1 VTLTD
6 PTSAFEP
13 RYDYFLWCEDHS
25 CIMDRY
31 TYTGE
36 GSCPWITARW
46 SKTSTEVWGRGPIL
60 QCLPSIKT
68 CNLVVQ
74 MVLENAEMAIAGLY
88 AYDDDGVFNPDNIRV
103 EPGTFIPRS
112 PGSKIEPLASPS
124 RFDVSSLVL
133 NDERMNIK
141 KGLFVD
147 ELEAEGKTPRSA
159 EEISQR
165 MADMA
170 RNMGS
175 VSGRLRNELMLP
187 LVRRIAHIYAKQG
200 LIELPRIDG
209 KIVQLVPLSPLLRI
223 QDQADISNFIQYTQV
238 VNGTMG
244 PGFTQIALKQGETLD
259 WLSRK
264 FGIPANLIEGTATIQ
279 QRIAQI
285 GQTAAQAGAVPEL
298 MKTAVS
304 QGVQTA
310 R

>member
-1 VTLTD
+1 
-6 PTSAFEP
+6 
-13 RYDYFLWCEDHS
+13 
-25 CIMDRY
+25 
-31 TYTGE
+31 
-36 GSCPWITARW
+36 
-46 SKTSTEVWGRGPIL
+46 
-60 QCLPSIKT
+60 
-68 CNLVVQ
+68 
-74 MVLENAEMAIAGLY
+74 
-88 AYDDDGVFNPDNIRV
+88 VFNPDNIRV

-209 KIVQLVPLSPLLRI
+209 KIVQLIPLSPLLRI